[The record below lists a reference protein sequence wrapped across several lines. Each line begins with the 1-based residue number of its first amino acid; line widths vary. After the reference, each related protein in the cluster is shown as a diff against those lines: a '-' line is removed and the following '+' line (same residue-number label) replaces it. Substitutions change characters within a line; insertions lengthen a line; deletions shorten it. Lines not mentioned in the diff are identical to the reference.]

1 MLQAFGRFVVSLIL
15 RKKNK
20 LYCPVFER
28 ILARMIKNPLLQRF
42 TMFFNLMLR
51 FMYIIIC
58 QKIENIFVG
67 LNLEIVKP
75 RVMDVFRD
83 LTDVR
88 KNLCFELMFVLK

>member
-1 MLQAFGRFVVSLIL
+1 MTKTS
-15 RKKNK
+15 
-20 LYCPVFER
+20 
-28 ILARMIKNPLLQRF
+28 LLQRF

-58 QKIENIFVG
+58 QQKFENIFVG
-67 LNLEIVKP
+67 LNLEIAKP

-83 LTDVR
+83 LTDAR